1 MHYFNL
7 FALEL
12 LLAFFPHG
20 VLQVFFTC
28 ILWLHFSAEI
38 LVVFFRFFWGIF
50 QAADF
55 LDRRSSLAY
64 QFIVVVVA
72 VDVAVSFGSRYFNK
86 LPLILRFRRFD
97 LRCPPSVPCQ
107 KCFLQ

>member
-1 MHYFNL
+1 MVFCR
-7 FALEL
+7 
-12 LLAFFPHG
+12 FFSLVFCG
-20 VLQVFFTC
+20 CIFLQKF
-28 ILWLHFSAEI
+28 WLY
-38 LVVFFRFFWGIF
+38 FFRFFLGIF
-50 QAADF
+50 QAVDF

-64 QFIVVVVA
+64 QFIVVVVVVVA